1 MKGTLFSA
9 DFATDSSNNLRLLEI
24 NTDTGIASAAFTHFD
39 YSSLYPVW
47 DSNNITKIHV
57 LYKDFQSDFV
67 NHFSASIAADYSGS
81 ALTFHGQLEESTTI
95 YPTTIADADDRFIL
109 RLAYDEAAILDS
121 TYAKNNLNILELF
134 YDNDD

>member
-9 DFATDSSNNLRLLEI
+9 DFATDSSDNLRLLEI

-47 DSNNITKIHV
+47 DSNNITEIHV
-57 LYKDFQSDFV
+57 VYKDHQTDFV
-67 NHFSASIAADYSGS
+67 NHFSSSIASDYTGS
-81 ALTFHGQLEESTTI
+81 ALTFNKTIEEGTTI
-95 YPTTIADADDRFIL
+95 YPTSISDSDSKFIL

-121 TYAKNNLNILELF
+121 T
-134 YDNDD
+134 